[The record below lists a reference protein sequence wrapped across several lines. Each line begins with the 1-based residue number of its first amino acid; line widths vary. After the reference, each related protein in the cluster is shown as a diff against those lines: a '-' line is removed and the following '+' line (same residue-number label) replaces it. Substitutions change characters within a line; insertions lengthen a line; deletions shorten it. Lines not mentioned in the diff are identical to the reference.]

1 MNNHEP
7 PTYLVFRLLCCYAAK
22 TTLSHLSTC
31 INDQESGYPEP
42 SSSTI
47 LHRKRV
53 NKVFGKRSLQLSAC
67 FFKFF
72 ITAHLPLHRTRAEG
86 RRLQRELRQVDRH
99 LHPIVVVKKLQVTHD
114 FSYQIMSYLLN
125 ILICVGMILLD
136 NLLQYLLFIAMKD
149 LCRTY
154 DSTATLICN
163 ALVIFMIYF

>member
-7 PTYLVFRLLCCYAAK
+7 PTYLVFRLLRCCATK

-31 INDQESGYPEP
+31 INNRESGYPEP

-53 NKVFGKRSLQLSAC
+53 NKVFRKRSLRLPAC

-72 ITAHLPLHRTRAEG
+72 ITVHLPLHRTRAES

-99 LHPIVVVKKLQVTHD
+99 LHPVVVVKELQVTYG
-114 FSYQIMSYLLN
+114 FSSQIMSYLLN

-136 NLLQYLLFIAMKD
+136 NLLQYLLFIVMKH
-149 LCRTY
+149 LSRTY

-163 ALVIFMIYF
+163 ALVMFMIYP